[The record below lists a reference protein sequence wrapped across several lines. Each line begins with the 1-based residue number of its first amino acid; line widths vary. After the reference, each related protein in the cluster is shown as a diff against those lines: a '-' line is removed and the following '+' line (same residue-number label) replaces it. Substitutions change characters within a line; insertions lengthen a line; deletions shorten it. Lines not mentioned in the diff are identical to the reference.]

1 MTTIRTILVPT
12 DFSEPAD
19 AAWRFA
25 QMLASRLKSRIHL
38 LYVVSTPYLY
48 DAWGTEAVALRAAEL
63 STIAE
68 NAARRQLRALVPRT
82 GSLRTRVVTATRIG
96 LTVEQILKYIA
107 DKHIDLV
114 VMGTHGRGLVG
125 HLLLGSVAERIVQHS
140 PVPVITLHGD
150 TSRAV
155 PAARRRR

>member
-38 LYVVSTPYLY
+38 LYVVYTPYLY